1 MDWILSKT
9 IIPRKIIMLEV
20 FGVPHIQLGD
30 IVTIDYTMPSD
41 DKFIEID
48 KQFVVSEIQYG
59 RSEQGPS
66 SIIKVVE
73 V

>member
-1 MDWILSKT
+1 
-9 IIPRKIIMLEV
+9 
-20 FGVPHIQLGD
+20 
-30 IVTIDYTMPSD
+30 MPSD

-59 RSEQGPS
+59 RSESGPS